1 VEPNRDLRV
10 AAALLAFL
18 GSVGEAAASEGG
30 PHVPEFELIPDLRLL
45 PLLIAFFLALVPIVN
60 RMLLRPMLR
69 VLDARAERTEG
80 ARRRA
85 SRLEEQVRAVVA
97 RYEGRIRDVRQSA
110 EASRREVLEDAR
122 RRAAEETLAARSDA
136 ETEIARARREVAAA
150 FEEARRGLR
159 AESEELAREAA
170 ARVLGRSV
178 A

>member
-10 AAALLAFL
+10 AAALLVLAAFAT
-18 GSVGEAAASEGG
+18 GDAAASEGSL
-30 PHVPEFELIPDLRLL
+30 ELFPDWRFRL
-45 PLLIAFFLALVPIVN
+45 PFLIVFFLALVPIVN

-69 VLDARAERTEG
+69 VLDARAERTDG

-85 SRLEEQVRAVVA
+85 SRLEEQVREVVA
-97 RYEGRIRDVRQSA
+97 RYDARIRDVRQSA

-122 RRAAEETLAARSDA
+122 RRAAEEALAARSDA

-150 FEEARRGLR
+150 VEEARRGLR
-159 AESEELAREAA
+159 AQSEELAREAA